1 MENKKSI
8 EEIISQMK
16 KLEENNFSS
25 IEYTSSI
32 NMLINSNDL
41 ARPKDEDLAKK
52 VQKLNNS
59 YEDINKLTAEL
70 LKDLV
75 SKNN

>member
-41 ARPKDEDLAKK
+41 ARPKDKDLAKK
-52 VQKLNNS
+52 VEKLNSS

>member
-25 IEYTSSI
+25 IEYTNSL